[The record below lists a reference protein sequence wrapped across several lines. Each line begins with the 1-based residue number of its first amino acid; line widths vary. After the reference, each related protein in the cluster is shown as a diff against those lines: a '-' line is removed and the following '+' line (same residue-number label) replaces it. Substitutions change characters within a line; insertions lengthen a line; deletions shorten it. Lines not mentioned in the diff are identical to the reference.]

1 MRLGR
6 ACLGGAVLCALAVML
21 GANVAQAQRDERPP
35 SISTEGRGTVTV
47 QPDAVRVHFGV
58 MTQAKQ
64 LPDARQ
70 QNAETARAVL
80 EALKNL
86 GLPNLATKSAGTHV
100 MIVWPDDR
108 DIERQLPN
116 ALGYRIT
123 NEFTARVTSESPD
136 ELGAAAT
143 KIVDAAIGAGANILG
158 GVDFFKQ
165 DLTEA
170 YREAL
175 SKGAAAARANAEALA
190 EGLGVR
196 LIAVKQV
203 SGSPRYSVTTY
214 NQMGQRRMDDVEAST
229 PFVAGE
235 MLISCDVNLTAE
247 FVGR

>member
-1 MRLGR
+1 MPFLGV
-6 ACLGGAVLCALAVML
+6 AGAQ
-21 GANVAQAQRDERPP
+21 GEQRPP

-64 LPDARQ
+64 LPDARE
-70 QNAETARAVL
+70 QNAQIARAVL
-80 EALKNL
+80 ESLKDL
-86 GLPNLATKSAGTHV
+86 GLPNVATKSAGTEV
-100 MIVWPDDR
+100 TIVWPDDR
-108 DIERQLPN
+108 EVERQLPN

-123 NEFTARVTSESPD
+123 NEFTARVTSDSPD

-143 KIVDAAIGAGANILG
+143 QIVDAAIGAGANILG
-158 GVDFFKQ
+158 SVEFFKQ

-170 YREAL
+170 HRQAL
-175 SKGAAAARANAEALA
+175 SKAAAAARANAEALA

-196 LIAVKQV
+196 LLEVIQV
-203 SGSPRYSVTTY
+203 SGSPRYSVTMY
-214 NQMGQRRMDDVEAST
+214 NQMGQRQMDDMETST

-235 MLISCDVNLTAE
+235 VVISCDVSLTAE